1 MSVTPD
7 GLGDRGTPAE
17 DLLAELGTLDG
28 VERVEQVAARGGAGP
43 AVPGRGR
50 RCWWRRWR
58 RWWPATGRLTE
69 VTIGT
74 PSLEDVFI
82 ALTGRALR

>member
-28 VERVEQVAARGGAGP
+28 VERVEQVAARGEVRARLCW
-43 AVPGRGR
+43 PGRR

-58 RWWPATGRLTE
+58 R
-69 VTIGT
+69 
-74 PSLEDVFI
+74 
-82 ALTGRALR
+82 